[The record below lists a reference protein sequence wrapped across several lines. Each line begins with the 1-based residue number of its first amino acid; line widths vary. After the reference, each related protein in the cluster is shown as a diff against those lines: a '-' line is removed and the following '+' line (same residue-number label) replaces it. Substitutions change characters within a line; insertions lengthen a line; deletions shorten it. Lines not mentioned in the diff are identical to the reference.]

1 MRSTEKKG
9 FDGIKLIFRI
19 LIVAV
24 FLYFLLGELLLPS
37 QSLDKEYRCEV
48 YTGEWIRYLAD
59 GTSEKVEMPGKYE
72 VKRNE
77 KVHLETTLPFSI
89 PNGMSMCF
97 WSNRQ
102 DFEIYI
108 DGQLRQEYSTD
119 SSRLF
124 GKSSSGSYVFVE
136 LRPEDAGKILTL
148 YSQTDTDYSGTFSK
162 VYYGNQMGIW
172 KKFYEKNS
180 AEFIIS
186 LAMILLSVFAIIV
199 SVFLWIVYRRRI
211 AMEFMGW
218 VVLLAAVWILGNSGI
233 RQILFPNVSV
243 LNEIT
248 FYMIMLLP
256 FPFLFFMD
264 IIQKRRYHK
273 VFFVMGILSVIDFVV
288 CTGLQ
293 LANIKD
299 FTDTIVLMAGSCILT
314 ILVIAITLIMD
325 IFTHKIRDYFFIAIG
340 IGCTL
345 TAAIVQIGL
354 YFQRSGSFN
363 GTILSLGLLGLL
375 FLTAFSTIQ
384 DVFRLEKEK
393 QQAILAS
400 QSKVQFLANMSHEIR
415 TPINAVLGMDEMILR
430 ESKSGNITEYAQDIQ
445 SAGRSLLSLI
455 NDILDFSKIESGKM
469 EILPVEYDL
478 ASVLND
484 CYHMIAMRAREKNLE
499 LHVENDPLL
508 PSRLYGDEVRI
519 RQIITN
525 LLTNGVKYTEQG
537 HVTLQMTGERSGDYI
552 NLRVAVKDTGI
563 GIAEE
568 NMKKLFDSFQR
579 VEEIRNRNIEGTGL
593 GLAITKQLVEL
604 MDGRI
609 WVESQYGKG
618 SVFYVEFPQK
628 IISDEEIGDFAERY
642 RKNMEKM
649 KDYKE
654 SFIAPEARLLV
665 VDDVPMNLK
674 VIQGLLKS
682 TEIQIETAE
691 SGKQCLDMIKRKT
704 YHLIMLDHMMP
715 EMDGIETLHRMMEM
729 EDYPSKDAKVIM
741 LTANAIMG
749 AKEEYLSEGF
759 CDYLSKPVRANE
771 LEEMV
776 SKHLPPEMVMY
787 KSEETTWV
795 EPKKQEET
803 EEAEETVEKTFLEK
817 LDFLDV
823 QTGLTYCAEDED
835 FYKEMLRD
843 YMEGNKIPEL
853 TEMYDGEDWENYRIQ
868 IHALKSTSL
877 SIGAVELSEEAK
889 QLEQAAKDDNIEFI
903 RLHHEETIKQYQMLL
918 QRLSQLL

>member
-1 MRSTEKKG
+1 MRSAEKKG
-9 FDGIKLIFRI
+9 FDAIKLIFRI
-19 LIVAV
+19 LIIVV
-24 FLYFLLGELLLPS
+24 FLYFLLGELLLPAETS
-37 QSLDKEYRCEV
+37 DREYRYEV
-48 YTGEWIRYLAD
+48 YTGEWTRYLAD
-59 GTSEKVEMPGKYE
+59 GTHEKVEMPGKYK

-77 KVHLETTLPFSI
+77 KVHLETTLPYSI
-89 PNGMSMCF
+89 PHGMSMCF
-97 WSNRQ
+97 RSNRQ
-102 DFEIYI
+102 DLEIYI
-108 DGQLRQEYSTD
+108 DGQLRQEYSTEN
-119 SSRLF
+119 SRLY
-124 GKSSSGSYVFVE
+124 GKSSPSNYVFVE
-136 LRPEDAGKILTL
+136 LRPEDAGKKLAL
-148 YSQTDTDYSGTFSK
+148 YSQTDTDYSGAFSK

-172 KKFYEKNS
+172 KHFFEKNS
-180 AEFIIS
+180 AEFIIAF
-186 LAMILLSVFAIIV
+186 AMILLSIFAIIV
-199 SVFLWIVYRRRI
+199 SVFLWVVYRRRI

-273 VFFVMGILSVIDFVV
+273 AFLAMGILSVIDFIV

-299 FTDTIVLMAGSCILT
+299 FTDTIVLMAGSCLLT
-314 ILVIAITLIMD
+314 ILVISITLIMD
-325 IFTHKIRDYFFIAIG
+325 IFTHKIRDYFLIAIG

-345 TAAIVQIGL
+345 TAAIAQIGF

-363 GTILSLGLLGLL
+363 GTILALGLLGLL
-375 FLTAFSTIQ
+375 ILTAFSTIQ

-400 QSKVQFLANMSHEIR
+400 ESKVQFLANMSHEIR

-484 CYHMIAMRAREKNLE
+484 CYHMVAMRAREKNLK

-552 NLRVAVKDTGI
+552 NLRVVVKDTGI
-563 GIAEE
+563 GITEE

-604 MDGRI
+604 MDGKI

-628 IISDEEIGDFAERY
+628 IISDEEIGNFAERY

-654 SFIAPEARLLV
+654 SFIAPEARILV

-749 AKEEYLSEGF
+749 AKEEYLAEGF

-795 EPKKQEET
+795 EPEKEEKT
-803 EEAEETVEKTFLEK
+803 EENVEKTFLEK

-823 QTGLTYCAEDED
+823 QTGLAYCAEDED

-903 RLHHEETIKQYQMLL
+903 RLHHEETMKRYQTLL
-918 QRLSQLL
+918 ERLGRLL

>member
-77 KVHLETTLPFSI
+77 KVHLETTLPFPI

-314 ILVIAITLIMD
+314 ILVIAINLIMD
-325 IFTHKIRDYFFIAIG
+325 IFTHKIRDYFLIAIG

-525 LLTNGVKYTEQG
+525 LLTNGVKYTE
-537 HVTLQMTGERSGDYI
+537 
-552 NLRVAVKDTGI
+552 
-563 GIAEE
+563 
-568 NMKKLFDSFQR
+568 
-579 VEEIRNRNIEGTGL
+579 
-593 GLAITKQLVEL
+593 
-604 MDGRI
+604 
-609 WVESQYGKG
+609 
-618 SVFYVEFPQK
+618 
-628 IISDEEIGDFAERY
+628 
-642 RKNMEKM
+642 
-649 KDYKE
+649 
-654 SFIAPEARLLV
+654 
-665 VDDVPMNLK
+665 
-674 VIQGLLKS
+674 
-682 TEIQIETAE
+682 
-691 SGKQCLDMIKRKT
+691 
-704 YHLIMLDHMMP
+704 
-715 EMDGIETLHRMMEM
+715 
-729 EDYPSKDAKVIM
+729 
-741 LTANAIMG
+741 
-749 AKEEYLSEGF
+749 
-759 CDYLSKPVRANE
+759 
-771 LEEMV
+771 
-776 SKHLPPEMVMY
+776 
-787 KSEETTWV
+787 
-795 EPKKQEET
+795 
-803 EEAEETVEKTFLEK
+803 
-817 LDFLDV
+817 
-823 QTGLTYCAEDED
+823 
-835 FYKEMLRD
+835 
-843 YMEGNKIPEL
+843 
-853 TEMYDGEDWENYRIQ
+853 
-868 IHALKSTSL
+868 
-877 SIGAVELSEEAK
+877 
-889 QLEQAAKDDNIEFI
+889 
-903 RLHHEETIKQYQMLL
+903 
-918 QRLSQLL
+918 